1 MRLIEE
7 VADVCGMP
15 IVEALVHHFGGTR
28 ITVPKLKPIVALAP
42 LEEEARLRQEF
53 GGISLRIPRRI
64 CTTKQVYQSLRCGL
78 EGREVAALYGV
89 SLKTVYRKFHH
100 HQKINK
106 P

>member
-28 ITVPKLKPIVALAP
+28 ITVPKLKPIVALSP

-53 GGISLRIPRRI
+53 GGVSLRIPRRVPI
-64 CTTKQVYQSLRCGL
+64 THRELLKSLGRGAGAIDISAHYQISTR
-78 EGREVAALYGV
+78 
-89 SLKTVYRKFHH
+89 TVYRRFTELRRD
-100 HQKINK
+100 
-106 P
+106 